1 VRYLLDAN
9 VLIALTVQEHEHHE
23 RASIWAS
30 AVDSFAT
37 CPIVEGALVRFLVRL
52 GESAITAVEVIQRIR
67 DLPAGEFWPD
77 SISYAD
83 IDLGHV
89 VGHRQVTD
97 AYLVSLAGS
106 HAATL
111 ATLDEGLASLLPDHT
126 FLLPRISRASPS
138 RLASLGGSDPQASSA
153 PRGEARPDRGR

>member
-1 VRYLLDAN
+1 VRYLLDVN
-9 VLIALTVQEHEHHE
+9 VLIALTVQEHEHHD

-30 AVDSFAT
+30 TVDSFAT
-37 CPIVEGALVRFLVRL
+37 CPVVEGALVRFLVRL

-67 DLPAGEFWPD
+67 NLPAGEFWPD

-97 AYLVSLAGS
+97 AYLVNLAGS

-126 FLLPRISRASPS
+126 FLLPESRRHQP
-138 RLASLGGSDPQASSA
+138 LKM
-153 PRGEARPDRGR
+153 